1 MFLNVICRLVR
12 WLILIGIQQPLKK
25 ISKNYPEQRFV
36 AVGYLEDRL
45 HVLCFSETNLGIRV
59 ISLRKANQ
67 REEKRYEKDIVPN
80 E

>member
-1 MFLNVICRLVR
+1 
-12 WLILIGIQQPLKK
+12 
-25 ISKNYPEQRFV
+25 
-36 AVGYLEDRL
+36 
-45 HVLCFSETNLGIRV
+45 LCFSETNLGIRV